1 MPRFALGSGGGGGG
15 TGGAGLTLGPET
27 NEFTSIAARD
37 NYGTANADWLAEYD
51 ANSAFLVSVTVSGT
65 TTYYRR
71 SGSAWETVT
80 SIIQGGK
87 GQKGDTGDADEYF
100 VLPASVAQ
108 TNANKDV
115 TLTITGVT
123 AYAAGQEAIFHTK
136 TGTNGTANCRLQ
148 INALGLKRLLK
159 EDGTEFETNELEPDT
174 QIRAIYDGTDFLSD
188 FARRSQVHYL
198 EIADVTRVG
207 DAYSVTD
214 TTIPGTGTAT
224 PIFVGLK
231 SEADNVGNVT
241 LSINGSTAYPV
252 LLSNGNQIP
261 AGAFPNGEVALL
273 VFNTIGAVGWH
284 ATNIRPAENV
294 VGQLIATATYAVG
307 TYPNTD
313 GGGLTFPAW
322 VLDTNAPSTVTL
334 ESPGGNTN
342 IRLNL
347 GKSKR
352 FTDRHTGW
360 IIQCKL
366 DGTIF
371 KEGTRGLNDLSDFI
385 VDIPASEYVSANED
399 SRIDVTLNENADD
412 EVVSLVYT
420 RNEDIT
426 ITSADPVITFE
437 VHMLLG

>member
-87 GQKGDTGDADEYF
+87 GEKGDTGDADEYF

-108 TNANKDV
+108 TNANKDI

-224 PIFVGLK
+224 PIFIGLK

-241 LSINGSTAYPV
+241 LSVNSSTAYSV
-252 LLSNGNQIP
+252 LKADGSQIP
-261 AGAFPNGEVALL
+261 PGGFPSGEVVLL
-273 VFNTIGAVGWH
+273 VFNTIGTVGWH
-284 ATNIRPAENV
+284 ATNLRPSPDIA
-294 VGQLIATATYAVG
+294 GQLIATATYTVG
-307 TYPNTD
+307 TWYPNESAQANWPT
-313 GGGLTFPAW
+313 W
-322 VLDTNAPSTVTL
+322 VLDANAPTGVSVD
-334 ESPGGNTN
+334 SN
-342 IRLNL
+342 IQLSL
-347 GKSKR
+347 GVPKR
-352 FTDRHTGW
+352 YVDHQIGW
-360 IIQCKL
+360 FFQCKL
-366 DGTIF
+366 DGTVF
-371 KEGTRGLNDLSDFI
+371 SEGGMLLDNLETFRVLIPPTEYMSTNERSDI
-385 VDIPASEYVSANED
+385 RLTPGKGSLNED
-399 SRIDVTLNENADD
+399 FLILN
-412 EVVSLVYT
+412 
-420 RNEDIT
+420 
-426 ITSADPVITFE
+426 TSQNNIVIAANDPVITFE
-437 VHMLLG
+437 VRYLIG